1 MSSEFGHVSY
11 GSRNDETFTKPF
23 SEATSQKLDAEIHRI
38 IEEAHTRTH
47 KMLTEHRAEV
57 EKVALRLLEREV
69 LQREDMVSLLGPRP
83 FEDSDGGFDEKLG
96 WRSSGVSKGLGG
108 SAPSHGEDA
117 PLPAGIDGGGAP
129 VPMPAAVRAPE
140 SIR

>member
-1 MSSEFGHVSY
+1 MTDFGHVSY
-11 GSRNDETFTKPF
+11 GSRNDEGFTKPF
-23 SEATSQKLDAEIHRI
+23 SEATGQKLDAEIHRI
-38 IEEAHTRTH
+38 INEAHTRTH
-47 KMLTEHRAEV
+47 EMLTKHRAEV

-83 FEDSDGGFDEKLG
+83 FEESDGGFDETLG
-96 WRSSGVSKGLGG
+96 WRSSGTSKPLGG
-108 SAPSHGEDA
+108 PGASHGEDA

-140 SIR
+140 SLL